1 MEQTTQEL
9 SIHLPYSDTM
19 ASATPITIEEMQ
31 QEIRTILK
39 RIGKAA
45 FYEQMCEMDQ
55 GYHYDEPDPKYW
67 ADALKEARDAEQVR
81 RELSVEEYRVRV
93 AAAEQRCRN
102 ELYRASK
109 FSCMLWEQLGQSQ
122 EYALDQLNYWE
133 DLAKK
138 ATEEADHYEY
148 VKYAGA
154 GEAKYEEERMRG
166 IDIALKKEELT
177 AILAAHNTNGVWPK
191 AWWKFN
197 LNDDG
202 GSRFAYTTRS
212 VLVGL
217 IKVLGGTV
225 ENTDQW
231 WDELKAAH
239 GQ

>member
-1 MEQTTQEL
+1 
-9 SIHLPYSDTM
+9 M

-31 QEIRTILK
+31 QEIRTILG

-148 VKYAGA
+148 VKYAGT